1 MYRAVFTAAAAA
13 VLVVAGALPA
23 QAAPRSSTPGTPTS
37 VSVTGTATDA
47 DVTWGLPRSD
57 AKVLGWAVTVRPAEH
72 QPRHG
77 VDLLRASARS
87 DHFGDLTAG
96 TTYSFTVRAVG
107 TRGPGPA
114 ATVRYQPVAPAPVGQ
129 SLFALDAAGNVVRYP
144 TTGTGTPTT
153 IAPNGAGYTA
163 NDEGD
168 VFVPSA
174 DRTAIVMY
182 PEGGGA
188 AQTIATGLHLT
199 ADLRTDL
206 TGNLYWVDSVTGGVV
221 RLARAGGPAT
231 PWVSFGPVPNSGTTT
246 LWAVGRDGTVS
257 TWTSTTTTASVVT
270 RTPAGTTTTRTIS
283 SGATGVFGY
292 VRALLA
298 DAHGGLYIDWSSP
311 GGAGSYIWAALPA
324 GATTWVSAEPRLA
337 FEYGA
342 TNSSS
347 FRLLQSKEWC
357 TSPAEN
363 SGQCSVDRSIPSLL
377 VRALDGTTSSV
388 PVSGLTAGSRGSN
401 VGAADEA
408 GDVFIDVDQ
417 APTAGLWR
425 VPAAGGA
432 AQQLSTAQFS
442 RLLVI

>member
-1 MYRAVFTAAAAA
+1 MRY
-13 VLVVAGALPA
+13 
-23 QAAPRSSTPGTPTS
+23 
-37 VSVTGTATDA
+37 TAT
-47 DVTWGLPRSD
+47 
-57 AKVLGWAVTVRPAEH
+57 E
-72 QPRHG
+72 
-77 VDLLRASARS
+77 
-87 DHFGDLTAG
+87 
-96 TTYSFTVRAVG
+96 
-107 TRGPGPA
+107 
-114 ATVRYQPVAPAPVGQ
+114 PAPTPQ
-129 SLFALDAAGNVVRYP
+129 SLFVLDASGTVVRYP
-144 TTGTGTPTT
+144 TNGSGDPTT
-153 IAPNGAGYTA
+153 IARNGAGYTA
-163 NDEGD
+163 DDRGD

-174 DRTAIVMY
+174 DLTSIIMY
-182 PEGGGA
+182 PAGGGA
-188 AQTIATGLHLT
+188 AEPIATGLHLT
-199 ADLRTDL
+199 ADLRSDVA
-206 TGNLYWVDSVTGGVV
+206 GNLYWIDRVTGGVV
-221 RLARAGGPAT
+221 RLAVTGGAPAA
-231 PWVSFGPVPNSGTTT
+231 WVSFAASSSPNSRA

-257 TWTSTTTTASVVT
+257 TWVSTTSAASVVT
-270 RTPAGTTTTRTIS
+270 RSPSGSTTTRELS
-283 SGATGVFGY
+283 SGTTGTFGY
-292 VRALLA
+292 VTAVLA

-347 FRLLQSKEWC
+347 FRLLQSREWC

-408 GDVFIDVDQ
+408 GDVFIDVDR